1 VVQNVQGRQNLNRRN
16 GGFGNG
22 NYRVGNAL
30 QGQARKPK
38 CYNCGE
44 MGHIAR
50 NCTQPKRPQNSEYFK
65 DKMLLM
71 QAQENGNV
79 LDEDALLFLAG
90 DDRNTFDADVDDQP
104 VQDLALNDPNIF
116 QVEDCD
122 AFDSDVDDEPTA
134 QTIFMANLSAAVS
147 SPHQSG
153 SSIASAISEVSISPN
168 HDDSINPQRVCEFLQ
183 LTNIDNTD
191 TIDMGNTNIV
201 PYERYL
207 NVNGPPVVPSDA
219 PSVDSSELELHEHT
233 VYNPDDSLPT
243 RFNILKDQVSIYE
256 QRAKFELNEREQKM
270 EWQMRAYITENNSKQ
285 ETLKR
290 ELMSLKKQL
299 DISVKQKQEIQ
310 KGLTSLKHDY
320 KDKETN
326 LLNDVS
332 NLKMLKNKLEEKLY
346 TQGQTIQSAQMME
359 NHRILRDKFSEQDAS
374 KPKVNYLRNGIGA
387 QPAIYDSNVM
397 FEPDHAPPDVRSYDE
412 IDEIELGKNLLRN

>member
-1 VVQNVQGRQNLNRRN
+1 MMIDNLSNQVSLLVQQFRANLPSTNNQLRSSSNPRNQAVIEDGRVVVQNVQGRQNLNQRS

-22 NYRVGNAL
+22 NYRVGNAV
-30 QGQARKPK
+30 QGQARQPK
-38 CYNCGE
+38 CYNCGG

-71 QAQENGNV
+71 QAQENGAV
-79 LDEDALLFLAG
+79 LDEDALIFLAG
-90 DDRNTFDADVDDQP
+90 DDGNTFDADVDDQP

-147 SPHQSG
+147 SPHQSE
-153 SSIASAISEVSISPN
+153 SSIASAFSEVSISPN
-168 HDDSINPQRVCEFLQ
+168 HDDSINPQRVCELVQ
-183 LTNIDNTD
+183 LMNTD
-191 TIDMGNTNIV
+191 ITDTVGMGNTNIV

-207 NVNGPPVVPSDA
+207 SVNGPPVVPNDA
-219 PSVDSSELELHEHT
+219 PSVDSCELELHEHT

-299 DISVKQKQEIQ
+299 DLTVKQKQEIQ
-310 KGLTSLKHDY
+310 KGLPR
-320 KDKETN
+320 
-326 LLNDVS
+326 S
-332 NLKMLKNKLEEKLY
+332 N
-346 TQGQTIQSAQMME
+346 TIIKTKKQIS
-359 NHRILRDKFSEQDAS
+359 
-374 KPKVNYLRNGIGA
+374 
-387 QPAIYDSNVM
+387 
-397 FEPDHAPPDVRSYDE
+397 
-412 IDEIELGKNLLRN
+412 